1 MLPVPSL
8 EHSAPL
14 TSIVVIP
21 ARYESTRFPGKALA
35 LIAGRPMIE
44 HVYKRAARARGV
56 ARVLVATDDDR
67 IARAVERFG
76 GTAMMTRATHTTGTD
91 RLAEVASRIEGD
103 VIVNVQGD
111 EPLVEP
117 GMIEQAIAP
126 FAADPALQMTSL
138 RARIVDLAELH
149 DPNVVKVVV
158 DSEDFALY
166 FSRAPIPF
174 ARDGTAEARPFD
186 APTAAGPD
194 LGRADGPWR
203 HVGLYAYRRSF
214 LPRFAALP
222 PSPLEQTERL
232 EQLRALEHGIRIKVL
247 ETTHFSIGVDTPA
260 DLAKVDALLA
270 SRADADVPMTH
281 GT

>member
-1 MLPVPSL
+1 
-8 EHSAPL
+8 
-14 TSIVVIP
+14 
-21 ARYESTRFPGKALA
+21 
-35 LIAGRPMIE
+35 
-44 HVYKRAARARGV
+44 
-56 ARVLVATDDDR
+56 
-67 IARAVERFG
+67 
-76 GTAMMTRATHTTGTD
+76 
-91 RLAEVASRIEGD
+91 
-103 VIVNVQGD
+103 
-111 EPLVEP
+111 
-117 GMIEQAIAP
+117 MIEQAIAP

-158 DSEDFALY
+158 DAEDFALY

-174 ARDGTAEARPFD
+174 ARDGTAEAHPLNVSI
-186 APTAAGPD
+186 AAGPD
-194 LGRADGPWR
+194 LSRADGPWR

-214 LPRFAALP
+214 LPWFAALP

-270 SRADADVPMTH
+270 SRPTPMCR
-281 GT
+281 